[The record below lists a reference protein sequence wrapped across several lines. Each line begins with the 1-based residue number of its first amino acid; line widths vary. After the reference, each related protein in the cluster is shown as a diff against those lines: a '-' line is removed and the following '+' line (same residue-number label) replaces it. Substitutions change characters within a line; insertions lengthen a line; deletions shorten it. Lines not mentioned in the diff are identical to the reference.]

1 MKTSLALCLTLLALA
16 GCASTKPPPLQV
28 FDFGLAEAAP
38 AAPGHSVAVSE
49 MRAPEWL
56 ASTDMLYRLAYS
68 DRYALTR
75 YGQSRWAG
83 APGAM
88 LTLRLRQDIGHTPGG
103 KCTLALNLVEF
114 SQVFDAP
121 AASRA
126 VLQVQ
131 AALAA
136 GGGTRTALAQREF
149 RLDKAT
155 PTADAAGSAA
165 AFSELAAEL
174 AFALNAWIGESGGC
188 NK

>member
-1 MKTSLALCLTLLALA
+1 MNARLALCLLLLALA
-16 GCASTKPPPLQV
+16 GCAGTQKPSLQV
-28 FDFGLAEAAP
+28 FDFGLAGATVATP
-38 AAPGHSVAVSE
+38 AHSVAVSE

-56 ASTDMLYRLAYS
+56 ASTDMVYRLAYQ
-68 DRYALTR
+68 DRFALAR

-88 LTLRLRQDIGHTPGG
+88 LTLRLRQEIGHTPGG
-103 KCTLALNLVEF
+103 KCTLALDLAEF

-131 AALAA
+131 AALNTA
-136 GGGTRTALAQREF
+136 GGSRSALAQREF
-149 RLDKAT
+149 RLEKAT

-165 AFSELAAEL
+165 AFSELAGEL
-174 AFALNAWIGESGGC
+174 AVALNAWIGESGDC
-188 NK
+188 SR

>member
-1 MKTSLALCLTLLALA
+1 MNARQALCLMLLALA
-16 GCASTKPPPLQV
+16 GCAGTQKSAPRV
-28 FDFGLAEAAP
+28 FDFGP
-38 AAPGHSVAVSE
+38 AGATTATPAHSVAVAE

-56 ASTDMLYRLAYS
+56 ASTDMLYRLAYQ
-68 DRYALTR
+68 DRFALAR

-88 LTLRLRQDIGHTPGG
+88 LTLKLRQEIGHAPGG
-103 KCTLALNLVEF
+103 KCTLALDLAEF

-131 AALAA
+131 AALNA
-136 GGGTRTALAQREF
+136 GGGSRSALARREF
-149 RLDKAT
+149 RLEKAT

-165 AFSELAAEL
+165 AFSQLAGELAV
-174 AFALNAWIGESGGC
+174 ALNAWIGESEAC
-188 NK
+188 SN

>member
-1 MKTSLALCLTLLALA
+1 MNARLALCMMLLLLA
-16 GCASTKPPPLQV
+16 GCAATQKPSLRV
-28 FDFGLAEAAP
+28 FDFGLAGTAP
-38 AAPGHSVAVSE
+38 AAPAHSVAVAE

-56 ASTDMLYRLAYS
+56 AATDMLYRLAYQ
-68 DRYALTR
+68 DRYALER

-88 LTLRLRQDIGHTPGG
+88 LTLRLRQEIGHTAGG
-103 KCTLALNLVEF
+103 KCSLALNLAEF

-121 AASRA
+121 TASRA

-136 GGGTRTALAQREF
+136 GGVSHNALAQREF
-149 RLDKAT
+149 RLEKAT

-165 AFSELAAEL
+165 AFSELAGEL
-174 AFALNAWIGESGGC
+174 AVALNAWIGTSGAC
-188 NK
+188 VK